1 VFAPQQTSTD
11 TYVHLII
18 VWDVRGEVAG
28 IQRPGSWTQNTGQI
42 RSQQLAALEVAAE
55 DCCHGGEH
63 RDGGPPHP
71 MMVAFLEEEAA
82 SLSREETV
90 QPEAAAFP
98 SPELPGLCDLPLRS
112 HLLASSESRG
122 APPTPKATQA
132 D

>member
-1 VFAPQQTSTD
+1 MW
-11 TYVHLII
+11 LII
-18 VWDVRGEVAG
+18 VWDIRGEVAG
-28 IQRPGSWTQNTGQI
+28 IQRPGSWTRNTGPI

-55 DCCHGGEH
+55 DCCHRGEH
-63 RDGGPPHP
+63 RGGGPPQP
-71 MMVAFLEEEAA
+71 VMVAFLEEEAA

-98 SPELPGLCDLPLRS
+98 SPELPGLCDSPLHS
-112 HLLASSESRG
+112 HLPSSESRG